1 MATFA
6 PAPVTATAQAPAAG
20 RLARLLGPLSAYA
33 FTPRMLCLLAGGVLL
48 AIPAFF
54 RPRGIWV
61 MLAWDVVLMLLAVYD
76 AVQLP
81 SPACFQ
87 VTREFCGG
95 PALGR
100 ETTVAVRVLQAGP
113 RVLRIGVQDG
123 LHPALALTPATR
135 FVTAFPGDPALVD
148 VAVVPAKRGR
158 LLLDGVYLRCRT
170 LLGLAERRAVVPL
183 QQTILVSPSGLS
195 REETAL
201 ALLRARQSE
210 LDRRRLRRIG
220 IGREFESLRDYQAGD
235 ERRNVSWTATAR
247 RGRPITRN
255 FSVERSQQV
264 WIVVDAGRLS
274 RTSFDLLRSQ
284 TERSAANV
292 GHPAAEQVHDERI
305 HVQQLD
311 QAAAT
316 ALLLAQV
323 VDRAGDRSALLAYG
337 RSTQQQIKPGRGP
350 AHLRAVQ
357 QALSLVVA
365 EQAEADHRHAA
376 AHLRT
381 LQGRRSVIVW
391 ITEMGES
398 AHQPEIALAI
408 ADLARTHLVVLILLK
423 HPELEAHVRR
433 MPHSAAEM
441 FSSAAAQETL
451 ARQAAVVRRLRSR
464 GVLVVETAPA
474 NAPVATINQYL
485 DVKARGTL

>member
-1 MATFA
+1 MATLA
-6 PAPVTATAQAPAAG
+6 PTPVTATAQAPAAG
-20 RLARLLGPLSAYA
+20 RLARLLGPLPAFA
-33 FTPRMLCLLAGGVLL
+33 FTPRMLGLLAGGVLL
-48 AIPAFF
+48 ATPAFF
-54 RPRGIWV
+54 RPRSLWV
-61 MLAWDVVLMLLAVYD
+61 MVIWDVVLLLLAVYD
-76 AVQLP
+76 ATQLP
-81 SPACFQ
+81 SPASFE
-87 VTREFCGG
+87 VEREFGDA

-100 ETTVAVRVLQAGP
+100 ETTAVVRVLQTGP
-113 RVLRIGVQDG
+113 HLLRVGVQDG
-123 LHPALALTPATR
+123 LHPALAVTPATQ
-135 FVTAFPGDPALVD
+135 FVTVFPGDSRPVV

-158 LLLDGVYLRCRT
+158 LLLDGVYLRYRT

-183 QQTILVSPSGLS
+183 QQTVLVSPSGLL

-235 ERRNVSWTATAR
+235 ERRNLSSTATAR
-247 RGRPITRN
+247 RGRPITRT

-274 RTSFDLLRSQ
+274 RTSFYLPRSQ
-284 TERSAANV
+284 AERSAAHA
-292 GHPAAEQVHDERI
+292 GHPATEQVHDERI

-337 RSTQQQIKPGRGP
+337 RGIQQQIKPSRGP

-357 QALSLVVA
+357 KALSLVTT
-365 EQAEADHRHAA
+365 EHAEADHRRAA

-398 AHQPEIALAI
+398 AHQPDVALAI
-408 ADLARTHLVVLILLK
+408 ADLARMHLVVLILLK
-423 HPELEAHVRR
+423 HPELEARARR
-433 MPHSAAEM
+433 LPHDAGEM
-441 FSSAAAQETL
+441 FSSAAAEEML
-451 ARQAAVVRRLRSR
+451 ARLGAVVRRLRNR

-485 DVKARGTL
+485 EVKARGTL